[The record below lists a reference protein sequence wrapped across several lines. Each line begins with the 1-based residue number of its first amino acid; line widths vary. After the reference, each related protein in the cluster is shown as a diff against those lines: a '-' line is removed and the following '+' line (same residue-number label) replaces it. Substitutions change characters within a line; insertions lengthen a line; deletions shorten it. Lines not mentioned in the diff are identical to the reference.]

1 MFCKNCGTKLNENV
15 RFCQECGTKVQNT
28 DSEPETVVGNAT
40 GDSSLNTTAS
50 SASDSHALEQTAPH
64 METESEAEYEV
75 EYPSP
80 LKIKIYYLLACAGAI
95 VWMIG
100 SIAYWLELEPT
111 SGHHYGPGRV
121 KLSSGIFDFCA
132 NVPGWIPEMFSTVFF
147 TLLAFEFR
155 KYLLQFDL
163 SKQLRTALQVMLGVA
178 VAAVVWNLVTEAMDD
193 FLAIYVGYIFIAA
206 AWVGIGQALRKS
218 EITPLGTWF
227 LAAGITSFFM
237 FICYMIYELR
247 CRIGDPDTESLTML
261 AAILVVAVAV
271 CECKVFIEMGKYLG
285 ADDDDDT
292 EE

>member
-40 GDSSLNTTAS
+40 GDLSLNTTAS
-50 SASDSHALEQTAPH
+50 TASDSHALEQTDPH

-80 LKIKIYYLLACAGAI
+80 LKIKIYYLLACVGS
-95 VWMIG
+95 VVCMISG
-100 SIAYWLELEPT
+100 IADWLELEPT

-121 KLSSGIFDFCA
+121 KLFSGIFDFCA
-132 NVPGWIPEMFSTVFF
+132 NVPEWIPEMFSTVFF
-147 TLLAFEFR
+147 ALLAFEFR

-163 SKQLRTALQVMLGVA
+163 SKQLKTMLQVMLGVA

-193 FLAIYVGYIFIAA
+193 FLAIYVGYSFIAA
-206 AWVGIGQALRKS
+206 AWVGIGHALRKS

-227 LAAGITSFFM
+227 SAAGIASFLLAICNM
-237 FICYMIYELR
+237 FYGLMYYI
-247 CRIGDPDTESLTML
+247 DSDTESLTML
-261 AAILVVAVAV
+261 AAVLVVAVTV
-271 CECKVFIEMGKYLG
+271 CECKVFMEMGKYLG

>member
-50 SASDSHALEQTAPH
+50 TASDSHALEQTAPH

-80 LKIKIYYLLACAGAI
+80 LKIKIYYLLACVGS
-95 VWMIG
+95 VVSMIG
-100 SIAYWLELEPT
+100 SIANWLEWEPT
-111 SGHHYGPGRV
+111 SGHHYGTGRV
-121 KLSSGIFDFCA
+121 KLFSAIFDFCV
-132 NVPGWIPEMFSTVFF
+132 NVPGWIPALICSVFF
-147 TLLAFEFR
+147 ALLAFEFR

-163 SKQLRTALQVMLGVA
+163 SKQLKIAVQALLGVA
-178 VAAVVWNLVTEAMDD
+178 VAAVVWDLVTETMED
-193 FLAIYVGYIFIAA
+193 FFAIKVGYAIIFAVWI
-206 AWVGIGQALRKS
+206 GIGQALRKS

-227 LAAGITSFFM
+227 LAAGIAWWLFCICAM
-237 FICYMIYELR
+237 FYGLMYYI
-247 CRIGDPDTESLTML
+247 DSDTESLSML
-261 AAILVVAVAV
+261 AAVLVMAATV
-271 CECKVFIEMGKYLG
+271 CECKVYMEMGKYLG

>member
-50 SASDSHALEQTAPH
+50 TASDSHALEQTDPH

-80 LKIKIYYLLACAGAI
+80 LKIKIYYLLACAGA
-95 VWMIG
+95 VVLMIR
-100 SIAYWLELEPT
+100 SIADWLELETT

-121 KLSSGIFDFCA
+121 KLFSGIFDFCV
-132 NVPGWIPEMFSTVFF
+132 NVHGWIPEMFSTVFF
-147 TLLAFEFR
+147 ALLAFEFR

-163 SKQLRTALQVMLGVA
+163 SKQLKTALQVMLGVA

-227 LAAGITSFFM
+227 LAAGIASFLLCVCAM
-237 FICYMIYELR
+237 FYGLMYYIDS
-247 CRIGDPDTESLTML
+247 DPESLTML
-261 AAILVVAVAV
+261 AAVLVVAVAV